1 MRTNYNIKTHRKTNI
16 MYAFANIFR
25 TRYAFVSRREGTM
38 PDAVGKRIRR
48 LREKQGLTLRALA
61 TKAGVPISSISAVE
75 QGTRAG
81 ARLSLETGKKLA
93 LAFGVTL
100 DYLSGM
106 HEELGQAD
114 EDAPPPPAKRPRTR
128 KAAPVG

>member
-1 MRTNYNIKTHRKTNI
+1 LRTDCNTKVQFKENIL
-16 MYAFANIFR
+16 YALAYICM
-25 TRYAFVSRREGTM
+25 TRYASGSRRKDVM

-48 LREKQGLTLRALA
+48 LREKHGLTLRALA
-61 TKAGVPISSISAVE
+61 AKAGVPTSSINAVE

-93 LAFGVTL
+93 LALGVTL

-106 HEELGQAD
+106 HEELGRDD
-114 EDAPPPPAKRPRTR
+114 EESTLETTVKRPRH
-128 KAAPVG
+128 AAPVAS

>member
-1 MRTNYNIKTHRKTNI
+1 
-16 MYAFANIFR
+16 
-25 TRYAFVSRREGTM
+25 M

-48 LREKQGLTLRALA
+48 LRDKHGLTLRALA
-61 TKAGVPISSISAVE
+61 AKAGVPTSSINAVE

-93 LAFGVTL
+93 LALGVTL

-106 HEELGQAD
+106 HEELGRDD
-114 EDAPPPPAKRPRTR
+114 EDSAPAPTIPQKRRAKATAGEQEARH
-128 KAAPVG
+128 AGAV

>member
-1 MRTNYNIKTHRKTNI
+1 MT
-16 MYAFANIFR
+16 
-25 TRYAFVSRREGTM
+25 
-38 PDAVGKRIRR
+38 DAVGKRIRR

-61 TKAGVPISSISAVE
+61 AKAGVPTSSINAVE
-75 QGTRAG
+75 QGTRTG

-93 LAFGVTL
+93 LALGVTL

-114 EDAPPPPAKRPRTR
+114 ADATPPPQRQRTR
-128 KAAPVG
+128 TAAPVA

>member
-1 MRTNYNIKTHRKTNI
+1 
-16 MYAFANIFR
+16 
-25 TRYAFVSRREGTM
+25 M

-48 LREKQGLTLRALA
+48 LREKHGLTLRALA
-61 TKAGVPISSISAVE
+61 AKAGVPTSSINAVE

-93 LAFGVTL
+93 LALGVTL

-114 EDAPPPPAKRPRTR
+114 EAAPPPQPTQRQRTR
-128 KAAPVG
+128 KAAAVG

>member
-1 MRTNYNIKTHRKTNI
+1 
-16 MYAFANIFR
+16 
-25 TRYAFVSRREGTM
+25 M

-48 LREKQGLTLRALA
+48 LREKHGLTLRALA
-61 TKAGVPISSISAVE
+61 AKAGVPTSSINAVE

-93 LAFGVTL
+93 LALGVTL

-106 HEELGQAD
+106 HEEMEQAD
-114 EDAPPPPAKRPRTR
+114 EDVRSAQPTTRQRTH
-128 KAAPVG
+128 KATVA

>member
-1 MRTNYNIKTHRKTNI
+1 MT
-16 MYAFANIFR
+16 
-25 TRYAFVSRREGTM
+25 
-38 PDAVGKRIRR
+38 DAVGKRIRR

-61 TKAGVPISSISAVE
+61 TKAGVPTSSINAVE

-114 EDAPPPPAKRPRTR
+114 EDAPAPESQARPTSAPAAATPPRPGRKVAQPARATARRATRT
-128 KAAPVG
+128 AAPVS

>member
-1 MRTNYNIKTHRKTNI
+1 
-16 MYAFANIFR
+16 
-25 TRYAFVSRREGTM
+25 M

-48 LREKQGLTLRALA
+48 LREKHGLTLRALA
-61 TKAGVPISSISAVE
+61 AKAGVPTSSINAVE

-93 LAFGVTL
+93 LALGVTL

-106 HEELGQAD
+106 HEELGRDD
-114 EDAPPPPAKRPRTR
+114 EESTLETTVKRPRH
-128 KAAPVG
+128 AAPVAS

>member
-1 MRTNYNIKTHRKTNI
+1 MT
-16 MYAFANIFR
+16 
-25 TRYAFVSRREGTM
+25 
-38 PDAVGKRIRR
+38 DAVGKRLRR

-61 TKAGVPISSISAVE
+61 AKAGVATSSINAVE

-93 LAFGVTL
+93 LALGVTL

-106 HEELGQAD
+106 HEELGRDD
-114 EDAPPPPAKRPRTR
+114 EDSTPEPPAKRQRTR
-128 KAAPVG
+128 TAAPVA

>member
-1 MRTNYNIKTHRKTNI
+1 MT
-16 MYAFANIFR
+16 
-25 TRYAFVSRREGTM
+25 
-38 PDAVGKRIRR
+38 DAVGKRIRR

-61 TKAGVPISSISAVE
+61 TKARVPTSSINAVE

-114 EDAPPPPAKRPRTR
+114 EDAPAPEAQARPTSAPAAATPPKHGKKAAPAPQPTKRPRTR
-128 KAAPVG
+128 TAAPVG

>member
-1 MRTNYNIKTHRKTNI
+1 MT
-16 MYAFANIFR
+16 
-25 TRYAFVSRREGTM
+25 
-38 PDAVGKRIRR
+38 DAVGKRLRR

-61 TKAGVPISSISAVE
+61 ARAGVATSSINAVE

-93 LAFGVTL
+93 LALGVTL

-106 HEELGQAD
+106 HEEMEQAD
-114 EDAPPPPAKRPRTR
+114 EDAPPPQPTTRQRAR

>member
-1 MRTNYNIKTHRKTNI
+1 MT
-16 MYAFANIFR
+16 
-25 TRYAFVSRREGTM
+25 
-38 PDAVGKRIRR
+38 DAVGNRIRR

-61 TKAGVPISSISAVE
+61 AKAGVPTSSINAVE
-75 QGTRAG
+75 QGTRTG

-106 HEELGQAD
+106 HEELGRDD
-114 EDAPPPPAKRPRTR
+114 EDSTPETTMKRQRTR
-128 KAAPVG
+128 KAAPVA

>member
-1 MRTNYNIKTHRKTNI
+1 
-16 MYAFANIFR
+16 
-25 TRYAFVSRREGTM
+25 M

-48 LREKQGLTLRALA
+48 LREKHGLTLRALA
-61 TKAGVPISSISAVE
+61 AKAGVPTSSINAVE

-93 LAFGVTL
+93 LALGVTL

-106 HEELGQAD
+106 HEALGRDD
-114 EDAPPPPAKRPRTR
+114 EESSAETTGKHRRH
-128 KAAPVG
+128 AAPVAS

>member
-1 MRTNYNIKTHRKTNI
+1 MT
-16 MYAFANIFR
+16 
-25 TRYAFVSRREGTM
+25 
-38 PDAVGKRIRR
+38 DAVGKRIRR

-61 TKAGVPISSISAVE
+61 AKAGVPTSSINAVE
-75 QGTRAG
+75 QGTRTG

-93 LAFGVTL
+93 FALGVTL

-106 HEELGQAD
+106 HEELEQAD
-114 EDAPPPPAKRPRTR
+114 ADTPSQPPTKRQRTR